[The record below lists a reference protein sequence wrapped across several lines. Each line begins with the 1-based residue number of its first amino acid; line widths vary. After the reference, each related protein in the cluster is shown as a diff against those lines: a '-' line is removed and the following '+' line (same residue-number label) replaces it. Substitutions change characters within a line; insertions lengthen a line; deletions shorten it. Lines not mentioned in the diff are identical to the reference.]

1 LKIFIKNT
9 EKSLID
15 SFIRQF
21 IELTKKKKR
30 IKKRFSFVLT
40 GGQSPINL
48 YKKLSKAKIDW
59 SNIDFFWG
67 DERFVSKKSINS
79 NFNLAE
85 KHLLKK
91 IKIKKKQL
99 FPIDTNKKNYFRS
112 SLDYKKKITKYFN
125 YKKINFDLILLGMG
139 EDGHIASI
147 FPNISDKNKNKNKN
161 IISVARSDFNRI
173 SLSLETINNSK
184 DIFLWL
190 NSRRITKIFKLL
202 KKNNQKIPVYNL
214 KKNKISVFQIL

>member
-1 LKIFIKNT
+1 MKIFIKNT

-91 IKIKKKQL
+91 IKITKKQL
-99 FPIDTNKKNYFRS
+99 FPIDTNKKNYFKS

-147 FPNISDKNKNKNKN
+147 FSNILDKNKNKN

-184 DIFLWL
+184 NIFLWL